1 MNIKK
6 FAQEKFDPKAA
17 GKLGDRKDEPSPSET
32 VIDLNLGD
40 MVVDVKKLKKESSF
54 NIDSPVGTAG
64 IRGTVPAIQVLKLP
78 DGGFTQNTSM
88 LRGEIA
94 FTPRA
99 GGPATFLGPG
109 QSLSIGI
116 GANGLMLPAQLGRV
130 DASVMKAIEAE
141 VEQAAAATG
150 AAPADNEPS
159 GETPQGASEED
170 APSEDEL
177 NESDDERQ
185 ASAKGVGGDENSTD
199 AVALE
204 KAGLIDL
211 DDPNEA
217 AKADT
222 YVEVAATAAEMLEDK
237 SGRRSSSST
246 KNDDIFLEDLV
257 DNFDSVVD
265 VTEESI
271 ELGIKST
278 DLIQKTAESAEN
290 APVTNSNLGKV
301 RAEGVDDKT
310 ALQELIKTPSNSDEI
325 AIFIDEI
332 IDTDTDRRSSNDKA
346 EKLAAMGRNTA
357 VANEMKD
364 AKDKG
369 VDSDTIINSAVAISQ
384 VEIEA
389 EDKQAELIASGVNVD
404 PELIRL
410 IQLAPNED
418 TINEYLLGKE
428 NETYYQDLLALKDA
442 RLKVLEATLKKTKS
456 PPLSKPLTVE
466 IRVLLQKM
474 RRPKN

>member
-1 MNIKK
+1 MKAIISTTLLPLFLLCFLSAQAWAIQSKGAIIIASMEGDVTVTNNETGVALSSDRVKTGGLIFDGHTVTTGPGAKAVLLFSSGTITTLKAESVLNIKK

-32 VIDLNLGD
+32 IIDLNLGD

-130 DASVMKAIEAE
+130 DMSVMKAIEAE
-141 VEQAAAATG
+141 VEQAAAASG
-150 AAPADNEPS
+150 AAPADSEPS
-159 GETPQGASEED
+159 GDTPQGASEED

-185 ASAKGVGGDENSTD
+185 ASAKGVGDDENSTD

-211 DDPNEA
+211 DD
-217 AKADT
+217 ADQKSKVGS
-222 YVEVAATAAEMLEDK
+222 YVEVTAKASKAYADKLKDTDGDGVPDVEDSFPEDRNLRTRRNV
-237 SGRRSSSST
+237 SGEESQNSKKDGASFISSL
-246 KNDDIFLEDLV
+246 KDNIND
-257 DNFDSVVD
+257 VVD
-265 VTEESI
+265 VTVEAEA
-271 ELGIKST
+271 LGIKDKDKMFDS
-278 DLIQKTAESAEN
+278 LLEYSEN
-290 APVTNSNLGKV
+290 AGAVK
-301 RAEGVDDKT
+301 
-310 ALQELIKTPSNSDEI
+310 
-325 AIFIDEI
+325 
-332 IDTDTDRRSSNDKA
+332 
-346 EKLAAMGRNTA
+346 KL
-357 VANEMKD
+357 
-364 AKDKG
+364 
-369 VDSDTIINSAVAISQ
+369 
-384 VEIEA
+384 
-389 EDKQAELIASGVNVD
+389 
-404 PELIRL
+404 
-410 IQLAPNED
+410 
-418 TINEYLLGKE
+418 
-428 NETYYQDLLALKDA
+428 LK
-442 RLKVLEATLKKTKS
+442 
-456 PPLSKPLTVE
+456 
-466 IRVLLQKM
+466 
-474 RRPKN
+474 